1 MSTETLQY
9 NDDLKYAIDE
19 YGYRRMRS
27 EQEIAVIKLRKQL
40 KDFLGHSSLTTDDMQ
55 RLRSLSADYNIICTP
70 LPEED
75 KVTRR
80 TVLNNLSSDIPEANE
95 IDAMGLRRLSSS
107 LHGVTVVVDGY
118 PMPVSELELVYTL
131 IEPSTDVLDRAVN
144 DAAYFSVVGKSD
156 EQVSETR
163 QAEVESQD
171 STSLSDDV
179 DLELPL
185 DEKHTLR
192 DELQPIT
199 DQLRH
204 IGGKV
209 ISIVGLR
216 RPADDRKHQK
226 IAS

>member
-1 MSTETLQY
+1 MSIETLQY
-9 NDDLKYAIDE
+9 NDDLRYATDE

-27 EQEIAVIKLRKQL
+27 DQEIAVIKLREQL
-40 KDFLGHSSLTTDDMQ
+40 KDYLCHSSLSTDDMQ
-55 RLRSLSADYNIICTP
+55 RLRSLSADYNVICAP
-70 LPEED
+70 FPDDD

-80 TVLNNLSSDIPEANE
+80 TVLDNLSSDIPEANE
-95 IDAMGLRRLSSS
+95 IDATGLCRLSSS
-107 LHGVTVVVDGY
+107 LHGTTIVVDGY

-144 DAAYFSVVGKSD
+144 DAAYFSVVSNRD
-156 EQVSETR
+156 EQVTENRSVEVDSQVPTR
-163 QAEVESQD
+163 ISYD
-171 STSLSDDV
+171 T

-185 DEKHTLR
+185 EEKHTLR
-192 DELQPIT
+192 DELRPIT

-216 RPADDRKHQK
+216 PSVDNEKYQK